1 MNKSHFAF
9 ALLTLIAGLAF
20 SAASAS
26 ASADEIAPSFRQP
39 TLVHSVDTVI
49 ELSAQPARRPGGG
62 GAARRPGGGGN
73 VGRVG
78 RVGGNVGRVGGN
90 VGRVGR
96 VGNVGRVGRVGRV
109 EGRIGRVEGRI
120 GRIGR
125 IEGRIGYRYG
135 RVGRVGYI
143 PVPVP
148 YGPDPGPMAPG
159 PGARVVGPTCA
170 ACPVQA
176 CQLAV
181 YSEPNLTG
189 QAFETADN
197 QPRLDQN
204 QWQNQISSLIVKGG
218 TWDFYPDLEYRGG
231 PPVLRLVP
239 GSYPALEPQWT
250 KRIGSFMCV
259 R

>member
-1 MNKSHFAF
+1 
-9 ALLTLIAGLAF
+9 LAF

-26 ASADEIAPSFRQP
+26 ASADEIAPPLRHAA
-39 TLVHSVDTVI
+39 LVHSVDSVI
-49 ELSAQPARRPGGG
+49 DLSAQQARRPAGG
-62 GAARRPGGGGN
+62 GAARRPVGGGGA
-73 VGRVG
+73 RIG
-78 RVGGNVGRVGGN
+78 RVGGNVGG
-90 VGRVGR
+90 VGR
-96 VGNVGRVGRVGRV
+96 VGNVGRVGRVGRIDGV
-109 EGRIGRVEGRI
+109 GRVGRIDGVGRVGRIGRVDGI
-120 GRIGR
+120 GRVGR
-125 IEGRIGYRYG
+125 VGRIGYRYG
-135 RVGRVGYI
+135 RVGRIGYI
-143 PVPVP
+143 PVPIP
-148 YGPDPGPMAPG
+148 EGPGPMAPG

>member
-1 MNKSHFAF
+1 MKRPYLAF
-9 ALLTLIAGLAF
+9 ALLTSIAGLAF
-20 SAASAS
+20 SATSAR
-26 ASADEIAPSFRQP
+26 ALDETTPPLRQAA
-39 TLVHSVDTVI
+39 LVQSLDTVI
-49 ELSAQPARRPGGG
+49 ELSAQARRAGGG
-62 GAARRPGGGGN
+62 GA
-73 VGRVG
+73 RVG

-96 VGNVGRVGRVGRV
+96 VGNVGRVGRVGNVGRV
-109 EGRIGRVEGRI
+109 GRIGRVEGRI

-135 RVGRVGYI
+135 RVGRVGY
-143 PVPVP
+143 VPVP
-148 YGPDPGPMAPG
+148 IPYGPGPMGPG

-170 ACPVQA
+170 TCPVQA
-176 CQLAV
+176 CLVAV
-181 YSEPNLTG
+181 YAEPNLAG
-189 QAFETADN
+189 QGFETAEN

-204 QWQNQISSLIVKGG
+204 QWQGQISSIIVKGG
-218 TWDFYPDLEYRGG
+218 TWEFYPDLEFRGG

-239 GSYPALEPQWT
+239 GSYPVLEPQWT

>member
-9 ALLTLIAGLAF
+9 ALLTSIAGLAF

-26 ASADEIAPSFRQP
+26 ASADEIAPSFMQP

-62 GAARRPGGGGN
+62 GN

-78 RVGGNVGRVGGN
+78 RVGGNVGRVG
-90 VGRVGR
+90 RVG
-96 VGNVGRVGRVGRV
+96 GNVGRVGRVGRV

-159 PGARVVGPTCA
+159 PGAGVVGPTCA